1 MKKISYQFVLIFGSF
16 AVLFFCLSQI
26 NWLGI
31 FKVEKITHKTE
42 KTIGKKCW
50 ELFKKEQKVSDN
62 PQAIAALDSII
73 NRICKDNNI
82 DSKNIQLHL
91 LIKDEV
97 NAFAL
102 PDNHLVI
109 YSGLIDATEN
119 ESQLAGV
126 IGHELAHMQNN
137 HVIKKL
143 IKEIGMSALITIT
156 NTSGGGEMVKEIAKT
171 LSSSAYDRQLE
182 KEADIQA
189 VNYLTNAHI
198 DPIPFA
204 NFLSTLDSTSSKF
217 SLSWFNTH
225 PDSKERGRYIKAV
238 AKEKSIKPIAILS
251 TSTWNDLKNNVDY

>member
-26 NWLGI
+26 NWVGM
-31 FKVEKITHKTE
+31 FKVEQITKKTE
-42 KTIGKKCW
+42 KSIGNKCW
-50 ELFKKEQKVSDN
+50 DLFKKEQKVSDN
-62 PQAIAALDSII
+62 PDAIRAVDSII
-73 NRICKDNNI
+73 NRICIDNNI

-91 LIKDEV
+91 LINNEV

-109 YSGLIDATEN
+109 YTGLIESTEN

-126 IGHELAHMQNN
+126 IGHEIAHMQNN

-143 IKEIGMSALITIT
+143 VKEIGMAALITIT
-156 NTSGGGEMVKEIAKT
+156 NTSGGGEMVKEMAKT
-171 LSSSAYDRQLE
+171 LSSSAYDRKLE

-189 VNYLTNAHI
+189 VNYLIKANI

-204 NFLSTLDSTSSKF
+204 NFLSGLDTTNTDYSM
-217 SLSWFNTH
+217 SWLNTH
-225 PDSKERGRYIKAV
+225 PDSKERGRYIKAI
-238 AKEKSIKPIAILS
+238 AKGKNIHPVTILS
-251 TSTWNDLKNNVDY
+251 KSSWEQLKANINN